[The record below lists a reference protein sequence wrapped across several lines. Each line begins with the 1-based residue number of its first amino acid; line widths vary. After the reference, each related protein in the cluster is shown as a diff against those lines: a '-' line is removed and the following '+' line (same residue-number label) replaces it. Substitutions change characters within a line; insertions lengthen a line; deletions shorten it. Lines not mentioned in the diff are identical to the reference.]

1 MAAKRTRENEKH
13 IAAEKRR
20 LEEGKKN
27 LLRKSVLR
35 IGDGKKKKRLIR
47 LTKLRK
53 TAKTWIAMLLMES
66 FYRKKDQWKR
76 LLRKNR
82 SKEIRSVAEKEAKEK
97 QLEAEQNFA
106 SKRRMKEE
114 RRAADEKA
122 AKGKRIEQE
131 RIYVERKRFEE
142 KRIAAE
148 TVAKEKHLEEE
159 RIGTNPF

>member
-1 MAAKRTRENEKH
+1 LLLKEICQKRKYGWKWLPKERARMKSILLLRSADWRKE
-13 IAAEKRR
+13 
-20 LEEGKKN
+20 KKN

-53 TAKTWIAMLLMES
+53 IAKTWIAMLLMES

-82 SKEIRSVAEKEAKEK
+82 SKEIRIVAEKEAKEK

-122 AKGKRIEQE
+122 AKGKQIEQE
-131 RIYVERKRFEE
+131 RIYVERKCFEE
-142 KRIAAE
+142 K
-148 TVAKEKHLEEE
+148 
-159 RIGTNPF
+159 